1 MQIPKIALFLG
12 IQQVL
17 RALLKSEITNL
28 PKAVY
33 HLRYL
38 HCPLCFNYDY
48 LLKLLM
54 VKILFIYI
62 SITV

>member
-1 MQIPKIALFLG
+1 MIMHINSFKPKIALFLG

-38 HCPLCFNYDY
+38 HFLQTMVIYESFNG
-48 LLKLLM
+48 
-54 VKILFIYI
+54 
-62 SITV
+62 